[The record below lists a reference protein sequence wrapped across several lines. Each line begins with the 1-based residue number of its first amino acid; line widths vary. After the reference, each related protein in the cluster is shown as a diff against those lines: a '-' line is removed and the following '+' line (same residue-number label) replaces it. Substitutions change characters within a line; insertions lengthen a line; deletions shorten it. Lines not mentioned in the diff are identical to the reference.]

1 MAEPIAADAI
11 DICVCTFRRPALAET
26 LRSLAALQ
34 HPEGYRVGIIVADND
49 DEPSATALVTQLVQ
63 ELDLPL
69 RYIHCPA
76 RNISIARNAC
86 LDASRAR
93 FIAFIDDDE
102 TATEEWLVRL
112 VKAAETSRAD
122 VVLGPV
128 RAGYDPSAPEWMRRG
143 DFHSTFPV
151 WVGGEIRTGYTC
163 NVLMRMDAGTISGRR
178 FSLDRGQTGGED
190 TAFFDEV
197 HRDGGKIVYA
207 PDAWTEEPVPS
218 ERATFGWLLRR
229 RFRSGQ
235 THGRLLAGK
244 KSGFSLAA
252 ELLLVLGK
260 VAYCGVGTVL
270 TAFWATSRN
279 RNLLRGAMHVG
290 VLSGLIGMSE
300 LRQYG
305 VSSARKGQEH
315 AT

>member
-26 LRSLAALQ
+26 LRSLSAIRY
-34 HPEGYRVGIIVADND
+34 PDGYRVGIIVADND
-49 DEPSATALVTQLVQ
+49 DEPSAKELVTQLVQ
-63 ELDLPL
+63 ELSLPL

-102 TATEEWLVRL
+102 TATEEWLTRL
-112 VKAAETSRAD
+112 VEAAERSHAD

-128 RAGYDPSAPEWMRRG
+128 RAGYDPSVPEWMRRG

-163 NVLMRMDAGTISGRR
+163 NVLMRMDAKSIRGRR

-197 HRDGGKIVYA
+197 YREGGKIVYA
-207 PDAWTEEPVPS
+207 PDAWTEEPVPA

-235 THGRLLAGK
+235 THGRLLAK
-244 KSGFSLAA
+244 RKTGFSLAA
-252 ELLLVLGK
+252 ELLLILTK
-260 VAYCGVGTVL
+260 VAYCCAGTIL

-279 RNLLRGAMHVG
+279 RNFLRGTMHVG
-290 VLSGLIGMSE
+290 VLSGLMGMNE

-305 VSSARKGQEH
+305 VSSAGKEQEH